1 MKLVNAEKLYLF
13 FIILISYFVLILY
26 ILFHILYSLFY
37 VIIFLFFYF
46 IISYY
51 WKLSMSPIQWN
62 EQKQVP
68 NFAIG
73 KHSSPLVEN
82 NSLSRRSSG
91 ASDYERIVTNAGINV
106 VSSSNDDLLAENGKI
121 IKGSK
126 RLVAISH
133 PAVDVPL
140 CVECKVK
147 SRLLC
152 IPNT

>member
-140 CVECKVK
+140 CVECQVK

>member
-140 CVECKVK
+140 CVECQVK
-147 SRLLC
+147 CRVIC
-152 IPNT
+152 ISNI